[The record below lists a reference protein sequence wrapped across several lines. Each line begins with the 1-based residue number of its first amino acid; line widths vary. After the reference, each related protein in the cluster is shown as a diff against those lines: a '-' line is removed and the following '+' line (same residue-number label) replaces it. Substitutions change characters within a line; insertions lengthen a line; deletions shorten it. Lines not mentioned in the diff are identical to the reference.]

1 MLDHSE
7 KPGYVCLCR
16 STPGGSKKYL
26 MIMPTFANIL
36 YDEAFKLVLSAPA
49 NRPLLVK
56 LVEFFLPGLKIH
68 SLTLD
73 DKEQHGLVL
82 SDKSSIFDLYCT
94 TDKGEQ
100 LIVEMQFSSQESFR
114 DRMLYYATFPIRMQ
128 MNRRMKE
135 LQKQAEEGKPVNKMD
150 YSLSPIYVISI
161 LNFRLPHQSTDF
173 LEEGLISRYSLRSPD
188 GRELMTDALHFV
200 YLELGRLRWKQT
212 EQHKCRTLLEQL
224 AFSLKYGHLLPQRP
238 ESFEDEMLRML
249 FEATAFANMDEVQ
262 LNNYNKL
269 MRTELDII
277 AITEYA
283 RKEGL
288 KEGREQGREEK
299 TRETARNFL
308 KLGVAVDIIAK
319 ATGLSE
325 QEILALK

>member
-7 KPGYVCLCR
+7 KPGYVCPCR
-16 STPGGSKKYL
+16 STPGCSSKNYT
-26 MIMPTFANIL
+26 IMPTFANIL
-36 YDEAFKLVLSAPA
+36 YDETFKLVLSAPA
-49 NRPLLVK
+49 NRPLLIK

-128 MNRRMKE
+128 MNKRMKE

-161 LNFRLPHQSTDF
+161 LNFAAPEYGLPGRRAHQPVQPPQ
-173 LEEGLISRYSLRSPD
+173 SR
-188 GRELMTDALHFV
+188 
-200 YLELGRLRWKQT
+200 
-212 EQHKCRTLLEQL
+212 RTG
-224 AFSLKYGHLLPQRP
+224 ADDRRP
-238 ESFEDEMLRML
+238 PLCLSGIG
-249 FEATAFANMDEVQ
+249 ATAVEANG
-262 LNNYNKL
+262 
-269 MRTELDII
+269 
-277 AITEYA
+277 AA
-283 RKEGL
+283 
-288 KEGREQGREEK
+288 
-299 TRETARNFL
+299 
-308 KLGVAVDIIAK
+308 
-319 ATGLSE
+319 
-325 QEILALK
+325 